1 MLLASPASPTFDARR
16 HQVQPTSH
24 AMHSSPNL
32 VTLIEAGRSS
42 EADVLLC
49 EGVHLVGATGERS
62 SRAALEAATRLF
74 AGDLLSTIF
83 FMNKVHPWL
92 HGQTPIERAEQS
104 DEGLEFV
111 IDMIG
116 AIEAGVHI

>member
-1 MLLASPASPTFDARR
+1 MTFADLLSAERNSDA
-16 HQVQPTSH
+16 
-24 AMHSSPNL
+24 AK
-32 VTLIEAGRSS
+32 
-42 EADVLLC
+42 LLR

-62 SRAALEAATRLF
+62 SRAALEVATRIY

-83 FMNKVHPWL
+83 FMNKIHPWL
-92 HGQTPIERAEQS
+92 DGQTPIERAEQS
-104 DEGLEFV
+104 DEGLELV

>member
-1 MLLASPASPTFDARR
+1 MLLR
-16 HQVQPTSH
+16 
-24 AMHSSPNL
+24 
-32 VTLIEAGRSS
+32 
-42 EADVLLC
+42 
-49 EGVHLVGATGERS
+49 EGVHLRGSTGKRS
-62 SRAALEAATRLF
+62 DRAALEAATRIY

-92 HGQTPIERAEQS
+92 NGQTPLERAEQS

-116 AIEAGVHI
+116 AIKAGVFI

>member
-1 MLLASPASPTFDARR
+1 MKTSSEFAKLLK
-16 HQVQPTSH
+16 
-24 AMHSSPNL
+24 
-32 VTLIEAGRSS
+32 AGRRQ
-42 EADVLLC
+42 EANDLLRQ
-49 EGVHLVGATGERS
+49 GMNLVGAIGERS
-62 SRAALEAATRLF
+62 SRAALEAATRIC

-83 FMNKVHPWL
+83 FMNKIHPWL
-92 HGQTPIERAEQS
+92 DGQTPLERAERS

>member
-1 MLLASPASPTFDARR
+1 MDFANLLDANRN
-16 HQVQPTSH
+16 SD
-24 AMHSSPNL
+24 A
-32 VTLIEAGRSS
+32 AK
-42 EADVLLC
+42 VLR

-83 FMNKVHPWL
+83 FMNKIHPWL
-92 HGQTPIERAEQS
+92 DGQTPLERAERS